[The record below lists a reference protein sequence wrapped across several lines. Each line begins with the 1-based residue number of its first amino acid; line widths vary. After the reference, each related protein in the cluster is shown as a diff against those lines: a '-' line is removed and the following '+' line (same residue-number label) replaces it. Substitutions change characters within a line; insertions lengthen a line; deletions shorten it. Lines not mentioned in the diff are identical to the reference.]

1 MQRIGLLL
9 VGVIFLFSGAFALVY
24 EVTWARMLAR
34 EFGSDAVSIAIV
46 VSVFMLG
53 LGVGARIAGVWGD
66 GFRNPLRIY
75 GYLEILLGFYV
86 LISSWLIGFF
96 APFLGLLGHGAI
108 ENPWI
113 LNSARTLL
121 GMALLLPPTLLMG
134 ASLPLLV
141 RFAADVA
148 KHAPAAIIGLYAI
161 NIAGAVVGVIAA
173 GFWLLPAMGMT
184 SVLWIVAIANIV
196 MGLLVLVLSTHFTD
210 AHVSRSGR
218 KPTAEPLHVA
228 STELTLPLAAML
240 VGVASMACQLAWT
253 RVIVL
258 IVGGSAYAFSSVL
271 AVFLAGLGLGAGLAA
286 FSTRWSGERT
296 LLFFGLAGLLSV
308 ITIFASTVVLPLL
321 PGFFLTSFDADLA
334 GTRLGLLNLQI
345 IIAAALFLLPATF
358 MGMLFPLILRIGLG
372 DLIRPA
378 NETGK
383 LYLAN
388 TFGCVAG
395 ALLTGF
401 VLIPMVGILP
411 TLLIAIGILCYSM
424 ILVQSRGG
432 HPVLQVTMAVLL
444 MGAYGGGWF
453 LVPPWNSQVMA
464 SGLSEYA
471 RAYQRVDASLL
482 GEELARRSE
491 LLFYRDGQTATVT
504 VSRDRLLL
512 SNELHIAT
520 NGKIDGSSHGDMPTQ
535 KLIAHLPILLHKKPR
550 NVAVIGMGTGVTAG
564 SATLYKEVENV
575 SVIEIESAMVE
586 GSKLFSA
593 VNHRVHDHPKV
604 SIRVTDGRLHLRLSS
619 EAYDIIVSE
628 PSNPWIAGI
637 ASLFSEEFY
646 RLGAEALLE
655 GGIFAQWLQVYN
667 MDPDNIR
674 SVIGTF
680 QGVFPHTYV
689 AVSIIDSDLL
699 LIGSESPIEID
710 FQSVAARINQA
721 AVSADLADP
730 MVGINTIHELL
741 ARIWLVPEDL
751 PRLVND
757 ARQHRDDWPFLMYE
771 APLSRYLGSN
781 EANTRMVAEGAGSLF
796 RLSGFRDSLT
806 SEDFEA
812 LLQAYWHFVPQRYHQ
827 HFLGSAASDDGP

>member
-53 LGVGARIAGVWGD
+53 LGVGARIAGAWGD

-75 GYLEILLGFYV
+75 GYLEILLGLYV
-86 LISSWLIGFF
+86 LISPWLIGFF
-96 APFLGLLGHGAI
+96 APLLGLLGHGAI
-108 ENPWI
+108 ESPWL
-113 LNSARTLL
+113 LNMARTLL

-184 SVLWIVAIANIV
+184 SVIWIVAVANIV
-196 MGLLVLVLSTHFTD
+196 MGLLVIVLSRHFTD
-210 AHVSRSGR
+210 VYARRPARMPST
-218 KPTAEPLHVA
+218 TAPPVA
-228 STELTLPLAAML
+228 KTELTLPMAAML
-240 VGVASMACQLAWT
+240 IGLASMACQLAWT

-286 FSTRWSGERT
+286 LSTRLAGERT
-296 LLFFGLAGLLSV
+296 MLLFGLAGLLSV

-321 PGFFLTSFDADLA
+321 PGFFLASFDADLA

-345 IIAAALFLLPATF
+345 LIAAALFLLPATF

-372 DLIRPA
+372 DLRRPA
-378 NETGK
+378 NETDK

-401 VLIPMVGILP
+401 LLIPMVGILS
-411 TLLIAIGILCYSM
+411 TLLIAVGILCYSI

-432 HPVLQVTMAVLL
+432 RPALQIAMAVLL
-444 MGAYGGGWF
+444 MSAYGGGWH
-453 LVPPWNSQVMA
+453 LVPPWNGQLTA

-471 RAYQRVDASLL
+471 QAYKRIDASNL
-482 GEELARRSE
+482 GTEMGQRTE
-491 LLFYRDGQTATVT
+491 LLYYRDGQTATVT
-504 VSRDRLLL
+504 VSQDRRTTNRDLY
-512 SNELHIAT
+512 IAT
-520 NGKIDGSSHGDMPTQ
+520 NGKIDGSSHADMPTQ
-535 KLIAHLPILLHKKPR
+535 KLSAHLPLLLHSNPQQ
-550 NVAVIGMGTGVTAG
+550 VAVIGMGTGVTAG
-564 SATLYKEVENV
+564 SATLCENVERV
-575 SVIEIESAMVE
+575 SVIEIEPAMVE
-586 GSKLFSA
+586 GARFFSA
-593 VNHRVHDHPKV
+593 LNHHVHENPKAD
-604 SIRVTDGRLHLRLSS
+604 IRVTDGRLHLMLAT
-619 EAYDIIVSE
+619 ETYDVIISE

-637 ASLFSEEFY
+637 ASLFTEEY
-646 RLGAEALLE
+646 YQLGARALRE

-674 SVIGTF
+674 SVIRTF
-680 QGVFPHTYV
+680 QTVFPHTYV
-689 AVSIIDSDLL
+689 AVTIVDSDLL
-699 LIGSESPIEID
+699 LIGSEIPIDID
-710 FQSVAARINQA
+710 LQAIATRMNQA

-730 MVGINTIHELL
+730 MVRVNTVHELL

-751 PRLVND
+751 PGLASN
-757 ARQHRDDWPFLMYE
+757 ARDHRDDWPFLMYE
-771 APLSRYLGSN
+771 APLSRYLGKRDT
-781 EANTRMVAEGAGSLF
+781 NTKLIAESSSSLF
-796 RLSGFRDSLT
+796 RLGKFRAALADH
-806 SEDFEA
+806 EFEA
-812 LLQAYWHFVPQRYHQ
+812 LLQAYWEYVPQRYHEY
-827 HFLGSAASDDGP
+827 FLGSRTNQNGP